1 MTIPPVTWT
10 NAAHRHGV
18 IMLGTFIV
26 EEAHLLEEVLSSD
39 ACVTR
44 TIDALVLATKNFGFD
59 GWLLN
64 IECKVDADKIPTL
77 KHFVRTLSQR
87 IHDEI
92 AHGTVIW
99 YDSVIEDGSLKWQ
112 NEVNEKNVQLYEG
125 TDGILLNYCW
135 TDKNLEQTAKQL
147 NNDPVA
153 MANVFVGIDIF
164 SRSQK
169 AGFDSVEVV
178 PFVCS
183 LEQFQ
188 FLPIGELFIP
198 LLARSQHQKCKLFRW
213 NFCTR
218 LDLRNDGRH
227 RSVRGHAIRRMQ
239 LDFFAA

>member
-1 MTIPPVTWT
+1 MNAIRVVLSPSSYCRFINGTQKFDDYRFYHWAGIDFFNYFSHYYVTIPPVTWT

-39 ACVTR
+39 ASVDR
-44 TIDALVLATKNFGFD
+44 TIDALLVATKNLGFD

-64 IECKVDADKIPTL
+64 IECVVAADKIPTL
-77 KHFVRTLSQR
+77 KYFVRTLSQR
-87 IHDEI
+87 IHEEI

-135 TDKNLEQTAKQL
+135 TDESLVQTAKQL
-147 NNDPVA
+147 NNNPTA

-164 SRSQK
+164 SRSQN
-169 AGFDSVEVV
+169 AGFNSVEVH
-178 PFVCS
+178 FV
-183 LEQFQ
+183 L
-188 FLPIGELFIP
+188 FLQLFTWKIP
-198 LLARSQHQKCKLFRW
+198 
-213 NFCTR
+213 
-218 LDLRNDGRH
+218 
-227 RSVRGHAIRRMQ
+227 
-239 LDFFAA
+239 